1 MLAAAQW
8 LPRGLLRTSGLSE
21 LNESLRRLTR
31 RYGDVDSLKLE
42 AVMAPALL
50 PIVEID
56 STLVKATKSLW
67 TARFQVQVEED
78 AAPFIV
84 AGRTG
89 KFVPAAYHEGEAP
102 WREIAKGRF
111 ITDLPEGGE
120 IGEGEVYYGTGGS
133 RSALEEALAELKVGD
148 YLEIDRFG
156 ASAKLT
162 SALVEASLLQLAE
175 EAGFTVRR
183 MPEDVAKHISET
195 YPSYD
200 FEIADS
206 GVTAKVEVKSVW
218 GTDTTKARLIRTKT
232 KTNPTSSCR
241 FDTQHLF
248 AVSLFLRTGSLMD
261 FAFALSVS
269 RDHDPEWGLATATD
283 EHGNPIPTHVHQN
296 PPISSPPDRPWMPDL
311 RQAFELAVERGI
323 VASG

>member
-1 MLAAAQW
+1 MAD
-8 LPRGLLRTSGLSE
+8 

-31 RYGDVDSLKLE
+31 RYGDVDSVKLE
-42 AVMAPALL
+42 SVMAPALL
-50 PIVEID
+50 PVVDID
-56 STLVKATKSLW
+56 STLIRVTKTLW
-67 TARFQVQVEED
+67 TARFRVAVERSE
-78 AAPFIV
+78 APFIM

-89 KFVPAAYHEGEAP
+89 KFVPAAYRDGDAS

-111 ITDLPEGGE
+111 IADLPEGGD
-120 IGEGEVYYGTGGS
+120 IGEGEIYYGTGGS
-133 RSALEEALAELKVGD
+133 RSALEDALAELKVGD

-162 SALVEASLLQLAE
+162 SALVEASLLQLAQ
-175 EAGFTVRR
+175 EAGFSVRR
-183 MPEDVAKHISET
+183 MPEDMAKHISPT

-200 FEIADS
+200 FEISDG

-232 KTNPTSSCR
+232 QANPTSSCR

-248 AVSLFLRTGSLMD
+248 AVSLFLRTGGLMD

-269 RDHDPEWGLATATD
+269 RDHDPDWGLATATD
-283 EHGNPIPTHVHQN
+283 AQGHPIPTHVHQN
-296 PPISSPPDRPWMPDL
+296 PPIGSPPDRPWVTDL
-311 RQAFELAVERGI
+311 RKAFELALERGI
-323 VASG
+323 VPSS